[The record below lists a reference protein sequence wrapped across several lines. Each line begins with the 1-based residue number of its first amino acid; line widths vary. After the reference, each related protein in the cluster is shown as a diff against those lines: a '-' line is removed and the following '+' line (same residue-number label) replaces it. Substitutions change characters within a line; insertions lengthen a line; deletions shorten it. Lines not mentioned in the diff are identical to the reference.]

1 MSSSH
6 HQGWHTRRQR
16 QKTRQQQREMW
27 QQDATE
33 ARKQA
38 RRGLDLAAGLKAY
51 RRFLGLTQGRFG
63 SEFGYS
69 EKSIRDYEAGIR
81 DVPGTLIS
89 KILLRGD
96 TELHSL
102 FNVKP
107 DPIPRH
113 VKSNIFQRLLEATK
127 YFQKKNLYDLLD
139 AQEEI
144 IGIGFELKHFG
155 ADQDSVVQDRVE
167 QAWQRIE
174 AMYKNGW
181 FGHANAEWEQEAL
194 VKQLESER
202 RHQLRQRRIKKRAAS
217 LQGNSGSPSA

>member
-16 QKTRQQQREMW
+16 QKTRQKQREIW

-33 ARKQA
+33 ARKKA

-51 RRFLGLTQGRFG
+51 RKFLGLTQARFG
-63 SEFGYS
+63 CEFGYS

-81 DVPGTLIS
+81 DVPGALIS

-107 DPIPRH
+107 DPVPRH
-113 VKSNIFQRLLEATK
+113 IKSAIFQRFLEATK
-127 YFQKKNLYDLLD
+127 YFQKKNLYDLFD
-139 AQEEI
+139 AQEDI
-144 IGIGFELKHFG
+144 IEIGFELQHFG
-155 ADQDSVVQDRVE
+155 AIQDSVVRDRVE
-167 QAWQRIE
+167 QAWQGIE
-174 AMYKNGW
+174 AMYENGW
-181 FGHANAEWEQEAL
+181 PGYANLEWEEEAL
-194 VKQLESER
+194 AKQIESER
-202 RHQLRQRRIKKRAAS
+202 RRTLRQRRKNKKRTS
-217 LQGNSGSPSA
+217 QKF